1 MEPHSDRGTREQLR
15 WIGLLWMAGFV
26 MDFTAAG
33 QRFWLVWV
41 LVIGLPVLLRPASA
55 WAFGLLLA
63 GTAVAAVANLPALPN
78 HLLVGLL
85 AALGFGVS
93 ALWVWATRNRPDA
106 RGDFLARWFDTA
118 RTPVGLTLLLV
129 YLFAAFHK
137 LNTAYFDPAV
147 SCAGAVLGHPIITI
161 QPDLRVPT
169 ALVQIGAV
177 GSVVVEFGIPV
188 LLAIPR
194 LRRWGLLLG
203 IAFHLSLA
211 PGGFWDFATL
221 VFALYLLLMPRR
233 VFTEMAGGT
242 TRLRVI
248 VMAGFGVNLA
258 LFVTAVALPVPMLG
272 VWGRSRLI
280 ELAIVAWFVGVLPLL
295 VRLIR
300 GCFAERRAWA
310 PLHLRPAV
318 VLVVPLLAFV
328 NGWTPY
334 LGLKTV
340 PTFSMFSNL
349 HVEAGATNHLLP
361 GMANLQVAPFLADP
375 VTVTALELR
384 TDDRR
389 EALRKL
395 EWAAEQPPITVP
407 WLELRRAV
415 AQWRAVGVSGARLE
429 FEHAGVRRSV
439 QDALTDPEL
448 STPPPWWE
456 RHLLAFRAMD
466 SGEGRDLCRW

>member
-106 RGDFLARWFDTA
+106 RG
-118 RTPVGLTLLLV
+118 
-129 YLFAAFHK
+129 
-137 LNTAYFDPAV
+137 
-147 SCAGAVLGHPIITI
+147 
-161 QPDLRVPT
+161 
-169 ALVQIGAV
+169 
-177 GSVVVEFGIPV
+177 E
-188 LLAIPR
+188 
-194 LRRWGLLLG
+194 
-203 IAFHLSLA
+203 
-211 PGGFWDFATL
+211 
-221 VFALYLLLMPRR
+221 
-233 VFTEMAGGT
+233 
-242 TRLRVI
+242 
-248 VMAGFGVNLA
+248 
-258 LFVTAVALPVPMLG
+258 
-272 VWGRSRLI
+272 
-280 ELAIVAWFVGVLPLL
+280 
-295 VRLIR
+295 
-300 GCFAERRAWA
+300 
-310 PLHLRPAV
+310 
-318 VLVVPLLAFV
+318 
-328 NGWTPY
+328 
-334 LGLKTV
+334 
-340 PTFSMFSNL
+340 

-407 WLELRRAV
+407 LAGAAPRGGPVARGRGVGRAARVRARRGPAIG
-415 AQWRAVGVSGARLE
+415 AGRAHRPRAEHPAALVGTAPAGLPGDGLGRGPGPVPVVSRP
-429 FEHAGVRRSV
+429 VV
-439 QDALTDPEL
+439 
-448 STPPPWWE
+448 STPVVSTP
-456 RHLLAFRAMD
+456 
-466 SGEGRDLCRW
+466 C

>member
-1 MEPHSDRGTREQLR
+1 MELQSDRGTREQLR

-26 MDFTAAG
+26 MDFTAARQG
-33 QRFWLVWV
+33 FWLVWV

-63 GTAVAAVANLPALPN
+63 GTGVAAVSNLPALPN

-106 RGDFLARWFDTA
+106 QGDFLTRWFDTA
-118 RTPVGLTLLLV
+118 RAPVGLTLLLV

-137 LNTAYFDPAV
+137 LNSAYFDPAV
-147 SCAGAVLGHPIITI
+147 SCAGAVLGHPIVTI
-161 QPDLRVPT
+161 QPDLQVPT

-177 GSVVVEFGIPV
+177 GSIAVELGIPV

-203 IAFHLSLA
+203 MVFHLALA
-211 PGGFWDFATL
+211 PGGFWDFASL

-233 VFTEMAGGT
+233 VFTEMAGGS

-248 VMAGFGVNLA
+248 VMAGFGVNLT
-258 LFVTAVALPVPMLG
+258 LFVTAITLPAPVMG
-272 VWGRSRLI
+272 MWGRSRLI

-300 GCFAERRAWA
+300 GCFAGRREW
-310 PLHLRPAV
+310 PRLGLRPAV
-318 VLVVPLLAFV
+318 VLIVPLIAFV

-349 HVEAGATNHLLP
+349 HMEAGASNHLIP
-361 GMANLQVAPFLADP
+361 GMGHLQVAPYLSDT
-375 VTVTALELR
+375 VTITALELR
-384 TDDRR
+384 TDDRH

-395 EWAAEQPPITVP
+395 EWASEKPPITVP

-415 AQWRAVGVSGARLE
+415 AQWRSTGVPSARLE
-429 FEHAGVRRSV
+429 FEHGGVRRSV
-439 QDALTDPEL
+439 DDALTDPEL
-448 STPPPWWE
+448 SAPLPWWE

-466 SGEGRDLCRW
+466 SGDGRDLCRW